1 MKHPTVVLPPLMLSD
16 YYGERCRFLYGFVC
30 ILCDAQL
37 FSKQFD
43 TFPKIGNGFYSL
55 VQCIIC
61 HVFLWWK
68 VISRRTLAFFTAGG
82 KLVQHSEK
90 WSTEK
95 FSKSDVCPKLSAYHK
110 NARFHG
116 NKSVKT
122 LKNERFC
129 ADFSVKSKF
138 IWIILLSLP

>member
-1 MKHPTVVLPPLMLSD
+1 MASIALSNVLL
-16 YYGERCRFLYGFVC
+16 
-30 ILCDAQL
+30 A
-37 FSKQFD
+37 
-43 TFPKIGNGFYSL
+43 
-55 VQCIIC
+55 

-122 LKNERFC
+122 LKTNAF
-129 ADFSVKSKF
+129 ALIFQ
-138 IWIILLSLP
+138 

>member
-1 MKHPTVVLPPLMLSD
+1 MKHPTVVLPPQMLSD
-16 YYGERCRFLYGFVC
+16 YYGERCRFLYG
-30 ILCDAQL
+30 
-37 FSKQFD
+37 
-43 TFPKIGNGFYSL
+43 
-55 VQCIIC
+55 
-61 HVFLWWK
+61 
-68 VISRRTLAFFTAGG
+68 FFTAGG

-122 LKNERFC
+122 LKTNAF
-129 ADFSVKSKF
+129 ALIFQ
-138 IWIILLSLP
+138 